1 MPRAWRVGFASA
13 LLAWAATTSAQE
25 RAAVR
30 LSYEV
35 APELGCPEER
45 EFRDTVAGRLGYDPF
60 RADAPRLIETRIER
74 RGARLHGTV
83 RVKDANDAAVGSRQL
98 QAGETECAELVS
110 SLAVAVSILLDPL
123 SAAAP
128 PADPPPPQPPPPP
141 PKPPAPVAPPVCPE
155 PSEPTDPA
163 RVFLAGHAGASVGV
177 TPGFAIGPSVTAG
190 VTWTRI
196 SIGLEGRVDFTPL
209 PAPTDGDHEVRAAV
223 FSAGPRGCFRAGIG
237 IGCVAAQGGVF
248 QAHGVDFTDERTPTG
263 RFVSADVSAGLT
275 LPISDVTR
283 FEVLAELRAPVTR
296 TSLTVGGETV
306 WTAPPLALGLRFG
319 VALALAPSE

>member
-1 MPRAWRVGFASA
+1 MPRAWRVRFASA
-13 LLAWAATTSAQE
+13 LLACATTTSAQE

-35 APELGCPEER
+35 APELGCPQER

-83 RVKDANDAAVGSRQL
+83 RVKDANDAPIGSRQL

-128 PADPPPPQPPPPP
+128 PPEPPPR
-141 PKPPAPVAPPVCPE
+141 PAPGPPTPRPPVAAPVCPE

-163 RVFLAGHAGASVGV
+163 RVLLAGHAGASVGL
-177 TPGFAIGPSVTAG
+177 TPGVAIGPSVTAG

-196 SIGLEGRVDFTPL
+196 SIGLEGRVDFTPF
-209 PAPTDGDHEVRAAV
+209 PARTDGDHEVRAAV

-248 QAHGVDFTDERTPTG
+248 QAHGGDFTDERSPSG
-263 RFVSADVSAGLT
+263 RFVSADVSGGLT
-275 LPISDVTR
+275 LPISEITR
-283 FEVLAELRAPVTR
+283 FEVLAELRAPVSR
-296 TSLTVGGETV
+296 TSLTVEGETV
-306 WTAPPLALGLRFG
+306 WTAPPLALGLRIG
-319 VALALAPSE
+319 LALTLAPSE